1 MFSLIGR
8 KDLSEEVIRQINNAP
23 KRADAVQVLYDYLGK
38 AKSKTEGPAN
48 IAGVVADIRGI
59 NPASVFGYAKKL
71 IEDGFI
77 PESKLV
83 SETGCQPTFEQTDIS
98 LTIDDKTGDIGQQ
111 VLGSSS
117 TQPVGPVTTPTGTI
131 IPNADLS
138 ALIPQG
144 KIIYFPRKIGRIKDT
159 KLLMD
164 KFQVCRCSNPKFS
177 HPQSPDNKPIKGLEF
192 CTHCKLPKFRRP
204 ILLEGEQSTGKNQ
217 LVKYIAKKL
226 NLPIIRVEF
235 DATTEFARIVGEY
248 KPGLDGK
255 FVFVDGLLT
264 IAIKYGAVFVG
275 DELNMARS
283 DLTSF
288 LHELLEPGGRL
299 CVPELNLYITP
310 HPNFWFIATMNPN
323 YKGTKPLNEALRA
336 RFDVVKLRYQSRV
349 DTRLTGD
356 KRLVEIATNIRQL
369 YERGELT
376 LTVGSRDLIAFAE
389 NRIRFG
395 ANLAIE
401 VLCNK
406 FPDEEAVQIREA
418 LSTLLGDDTSDEE
431 DDKDDDDDA
440 EEA

>member
-1 MFSLIGR
+1 
-8 KDLSEEVIRQINNAP
+8 
-23 KRADAVQVLYDYLGK
+23 
-38 AKSKTEGPAN
+38 
-48 IAGVVADIRGI
+48 
-59 NPASVFGYAKKL
+59 
-71 IEDGFI
+71 
-77 PESKLV
+77 
-83 SETGCQPTFEQTDIS
+83 
-98 LTIDDKTGDIGQQ
+98 
-111 VLGSSS
+111 
-117 TQPVGPVTTPTGTI
+117 
-131 IPNADLS
+131 
-138 ALIPQG
+138 
-144 KIIYFPRKIGRIKDT
+144 
-159 KLLMD
+159 
-164 KFQVCRCSNPKFS
+164 
-177 HPQSPDNKPIKGLEF
+177 
-192 CTHCKLPKFRRP
+192 
-204 ILLEGEQSTGKNQ
+204 
-217 LVKYIAKKL
+217 
-226 NLPIIRVEF
+226 
-235 DATTEFARIVGEY
+235 
-248 KPGLDGK
+248 
-255 FVFVDGLLT
+255 
-264 IAIKYGAVFVG
+264 
-275 DELNMARS
+275 MARS